1 VSNDWMIVN
10 DELEKRRME
19 ASMYNFEALFQHLA
33 GETLKF
39 FS

>member
-1 VSNDWMIVN
+1 
-10 DELEKRRME
+10 ME